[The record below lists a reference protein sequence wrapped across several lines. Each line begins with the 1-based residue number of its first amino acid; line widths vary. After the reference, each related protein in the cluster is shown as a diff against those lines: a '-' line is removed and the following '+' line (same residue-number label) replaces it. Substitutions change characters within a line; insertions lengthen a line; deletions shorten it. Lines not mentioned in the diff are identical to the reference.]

1 MKNGFHWLIWEIK
14 PESVCRSLQ
23 RLLPTWLNRAL
34 LKKLKIKAKIE
45 VLGGH
50 HQYSTKWRCWLYF
63 WHRYWLYDE
72 VKNIFANAGVNYDK
86 VLGVGVSLP
95 GIIQGPEGLSQTY
108 FNFSD
113 EPLENLIKRKNQ
125 TRCSNNN

>member
-1 MKNGFHWLIWEIK
+1 MN
-14 PESVCRSLQ
+14 STN
-23 RLLPTWLNRAL
+23 PTVFD
-34 LKKLKIKAKIE
+34 E
-45 VLGGH
+45 
-50 HQYSTKWRCWLYF
+50 
-63 WHRYWLYDE
+63 LYDE